1 MIIRDVA
8 VVIVSYRS
16 LADLPACLEAL
27 GASRFTRFRV
37 VIVENGGAEAHA
49 ALLAALP
56 RTLAGGQPV
65 DLVLAPGNL
74 GFAGGCNLGI
84 RHAGD
89 ADAYWLLNPDT
100 EPSPGALAAL
110 VARLERGDCAAA
122 GSELLQGDGRSA
134 GYGGIWHAI
143 SGRAESFGHGA
154 PGGAVVDADAIERRT
169 NYITGASM
177 LVARDFI
184 ARCGLMRED
193 YFLYC
198 EEVEWCLRARRL
210 GLRLGFAT
218 GAPVVHISGTATGAG
233 NLLVNASRLSVYLKE
248 RNRLLLTRDVYGA
261 LLLVTAPVALVH
273 IAARYLKRAAF
284 RQLGYALQGWAAGVR
299 GERGPPGW
307 LAAPDAR

>member
-1 MIIRDVA
+1 MIIRDIA
-8 VVIVSYRS
+8 IVIVSYRS
-16 LADLPACLEAL
+16 LADLPACLKAL
-27 GASRFTRFRV
+27 GASRFTAFRV
-37 VIVENGGAEAHA
+37 IIVENGGPDAHA
-49 ALLAALP
+49 ALVAALP
-56 RTLAGGQPV
+56 PVLDGGQPV
-65 DLVLAPGNL
+65 EFVLAPCNL

-84 RHAGD
+84 GHAGD

-100 EPSPGALAAL
+100 EPSPDALAAL
-110 VARLERGDCAAA
+110 VSRLERGDCAAV

-134 GYGGIWHAI
+134 GYGGVWHAL

-154 PGGAVVDADAIERRT
+154 PGGAVVDAAAIERRT

-210 GLRLGFAT
+210 GLKLGFALY
-218 GAPVVHISGTATGAG
+218 APVVHISGTTTGAG

-261 LLLVTAPVALVH
+261 MLLVTAPLALAH

-284 RQLGYALQGWAAGVR
+284 RQLGYALHGWAAGVR
-299 GERGPPGW
+299 GERGPPRW
-307 LAAPDAR
+307 LAGSGTR